1 MTPTERKTSC
11 VRRPKLAAVGDR
23 FVWTP
28 PANATHLHPDWGIQD
43 LPDYAGVAR
52 QNGGD
57 VWKKSSAIHDVIPNT
72 PGLVAVFLY
81 DPSSGLAEILAL
93 VMLTLMLR
101 WGILNP
107 RHLAL
112 TSFRDGFSRWALF
125 SFRAGMASFL
135 FELVGLSL

>member
-1 MTPTERKTSC
+1 
-11 VRRPKLAAVGDR
+11 L
-23 FVWTP
+23 
-28 PANATHLHPDWGIQD
+28 GIQD
-43 LPDYAGVAR
+43 LADYAGVAR

-57 VWKKSSAIHDVIPNT
+57 VWKESSAIHDVIPNT
-72 PGLVAVFLY
+72 PGLVAVGGFLY

-125 SFRAGMASFL
+125 IFRAGMSSFL